1 MKKLLI
7 IITGLFIMAS
17 ANAQF
22 TKANLQATGL
32 TCAMC
37 SNAINKSLEKLP
49 FITSVRSDI
58 KNSSFKISF
67 REGAEMDIDQ
77 IRKAVEDAGFGIGSL
92 QLTGAFS
99 KLNVE
104 NDVHVKIGNRNFHFL
119 SISPQI
125 LEGEKTIT
133 VVDRDFVSAKQF
145 KKYSTST
152 KMSCVN
158 TGKASTCCSIA
169 EQDARIYHVTI

>member
-7 IITGLFIMAS
+7 IITGLFILAS
-17 ANAQF
+17 ASAQF

-49 FITSVRSDI
+49 FISSVRSDI
-58 KNSSFKISF
+58 KNSSFRITF
-67 REGAEMDIDQ
+67 REGAEMEIDQ

-92 QLTGAFS
+92 QITGAFNNV
-99 KLNVE
+99 NVE
-104 NDVHVKIGNRNFHFL
+104 NDKHVRIGDRNFHFL
-119 SISPQI
+119 NIKSQV

-133 VVDRDFVSAKQF
+133 VVDRDFLSAKQF
-145 KKYSTST
+145 KKYMGST
-152 KMSCVN
+152 KMSCVSS
-158 TGKASTCCSIA
+158 GRAAPCCEGVEHNS
-169 EQDARIYHVTI
+169 RIYHVTI